1 MKRQFLS
8 STILLMITSFTFCS
22 CNSDDDVTTD
32 QKQTDSYI
40 KLTFEG
46 GDNDSPPTEI
56 RIDDKYYYYPDSF
69 RGAKQDT
76 IGPQVEMEEY
86 AYFSDNY
93 DNSVKYRFRINA
105 IYKKSE
111 DKIVDYDIEFGEFYI
126 PRGSSGP
133 AATGYQNYKNS
144 MKIDNIIVQDGYV
157 MGDFEG
163 ILYDNILGL
172 IVEDPSVKETKITNG
187 SFKFKLEE

>member
-32 QKQTDSYI
+32 QKPTDSYI

-56 RIDDKYYYYPDSF
+56 RIDDKYYYLDLFSEES
-69 RGAKQDT
+69 QEN
-76 IGPQVEMEEY
+76 IGFQAEMEEY
-86 AYFSDNY
+86 AYFPDNY
-93 DNSVKYRFRINA
+93 DNSVKYRFTIKTE
-105 IYKKSE
+105 YKKSE
-111 DKIVDYDIEFGEFYI
+111 DEFADYSIEFGEFYM

-133 AATGYQNYKNS
+133 AATVYKNYKNS
-144 MKIDNIIVQDGYV
+144 LKINNIIVQDGYV

>member
-1 MKRQFLS
+1 MK
-8 STILLMITSFTFCS
+8 LLNVIVIFVLFGAVS
-22 CNSDDDVTTD
+22 CNSDDDVNTD
-32 QKQTDSYI
+32 KKQTDSYI

-56 RIDDKYYYYPDSF
+56 RIDDKYYYLDLFSEES
-69 RGAKQDT
+69 QES
-76 IGPQVEMEEY
+76 IGFQAEMEEY

-93 DNSVKYRFRINA
+93 DNSVKYRFRIKTE
-105 IYKKSE
+105 YKKSE
-111 DKIVDYDIEFGEFYI
+111 DEFADYSIEFGEFYI
-126 PRGSSGP
+126 PRGGSGP
-133 AATGYQNYKNS
+133 VATVYKNYKNS
-144 MKIDNIIVQDGYV
+144 LKIDNIIIRDGYV